1 MGCKYHWHPTAMGV
15 GTIADKVLLNVV
27 GREEEEQR
35 PFDDGLAAR
44 IGSGYNPNSGS
55 VLAGTSTESK

>member
-1 MGCKYHWHPTAMGV
+1 MGV